1 MFPVSGRG
9 FDLGIRLAVVDAARR
24 LYIRGLNSSLSGNV
38 SARSSLRDH
47 FWITPSRRDKASLGV
62 EDLSLVSIERG
73 ERVMGGEPSS
83 EYRMHLQIYRA
94 RGDVGAVVH
103 THQVYAMTA
112 HRLGLLRPELVGRSF
127 EARSY
132 LGRIESVPRI
142 EPGTWELA
150 EAVAAAF
157 SEGDVVAVVIE
168 DHGIA
173 CVGRDVVEAL
183 NRAEVLEM
191 EAALLVLQK
200 LSGGVG

>member
-1 MFPVSGRG
+1 MGG
-9 FDLGIRLAVVDAARR
+9 EGLDLGLRTAIVEAARR
-24 LYIRGLNSSLSGNV
+24 LYLRGLNSSLSGNV
-38 SARSSLRDH
+38 SARSSLKGH
-47 FWITPSRRDKASLGV
+47 FWITPRSRDKASLRI

-94 RGDVGAVVH
+94 RDDVGAVVH
-103 THQVYAMTA
+103 THQVHAMTA

-132 LGRIESVPRI
+132 LGRIASVPRI
-142 EPGTWELA
+142 EPGTWDLA
-150 EAVAAAF
+150 DAVARAF
-157 SEGDVVAVVIE
+157 SEDRAVAVVIE
-168 DHGIA
+168 DHGVA

-191 EAALLVLQK
+191 EALSLLLLK
-200 LSGGVG
+200 ISGGLG